1 MFSTQDDGRY
11 GRPRG
16 LGGRSDD
23 ETSDDIHR
31 DTGND
36 LIFGKCHS
44 VIRNGLEKCYF
55 NLINGRE
62 KCYQEIISP
71 IIFSHLYKTQTKEV
85 KLSNFTEGENL
96 RSQSLKTFVRKCHLP
111 LAVRSALTDYRRETL
126 SPDSPQLLNLPLYAL
141 CRLKDELRKSFQI

>member
-1 MFSTQDDGRY
+1 MTATAAQG
-11 GRPRG
+11 G

-44 VIRNGLEKCYF
+44 VIRNGL
-55 NLINGRE
+55 G

-71 IIFSHLYKTQTKEV
+71 IISSHLYKTQTKEV

-126 SPDSPQLLNLPLYAL
+126 SPDSPQLLNHPHYAL